1 MLERQPK
8 VLPYVTAVVSS
19 VIFGLSFLFT
29 KRALRVSAPIELVAF
44 RFFTAFSVMTV
55 LIKVKLIKVGFK
67 NKPIKWLGILAF
79 FEPVMY
85 FIFETYG
92 VKNTSSS
99 ISGLM
104 IALIPIAVTILAAYF
119 LKEIPSIKRL
129 IYIIISVSGVV
140 LIVVMDNSN
149 ASSSSVTG
157 ILLLMGAVISAG
169 FFNIISRK
177 VSRTFTPVEITYFMM
192 GFGALSFN
200 LISIAMHAFNGNL
213 QEYFTP
219 LLSKVFIESIV
230 YLGIIS
236 SICAYFLINFS
247 LSKLEASTTSVF
259 SNISTIVSILAGVI
273 FLNEKFYYYH
283 VIGSILI
290 LIGVI
295 GVNLPENKKEKQL
308 GKDFSEG
315 DFK

>member
-1 MLERQPK
+1 MIERQPK
-8 VLPYVTAVVSS
+8 VLPYVTVVISS

-29 KRALRVSAPIELVAF
+29 KRALKVSTPIELVAF
-44 RFFTAFSVMTV
+44 RFFTAFLVMTV
-55 LIKVKLIKVGFK
+55 LIKIKLIKVNFK
-67 NKPIKWLGILAF
+67 NKPIKWLSILAF

-119 LKEIPSIKRL
+119 LKEIPSVKRL
-129 IYIIISVSGVV
+129 IYIVISVSGVAF
-140 LIVVMDNSN
+140 IVIMDNSN
-149 ASSSSVTG
+149 ASSSSITG
-157 ILLLMGAVISAG
+157 IFLLMGAVISAG

-177 VSRTFTPVEITYFMM
+177 VSRRFTPVEITYFMM

-200 LISIAMHAFNGNL
+200 LILIVIHIFDGNL
-213 QEYFTP
+213 HEYFTP

-283 VIGSILI
+283 IIGSILI

-308 GKDFSEG
+308 G
-315 DFK
+315 